1 MTNFFVADVSSHDT
15 IDAAALPQI
24 GAVIIKATQGTTYVN
39 PKCNGQYAAAK
50 AAGKKLGLYHYAAG
64 GDPVA
69 EADYFISNINN
80 YVGEALLAVDWEG
93 YQNAAYGK
101 NSNWVKQF
109 VTRVHDLTNQWC
121 LLYTGAEGARECANV
136 KDLCGLWFA
145 GYPYYPGTQRMYPT
159 FEVPAKFPYST
170 APWPTYTMWQFT
182 SSDGTKDMSISN
194 MPIESWDKFIG
205 KAIAP
210 VPNPVPAKTVAQLA
224 TEVIAG
230 KYGSGDARKAALG
243 SQYAAV
249 QAEVN
254 RQLGSKTAS
263 KPAAP
268 KPATT
273 TGKQEGVWYAQTGSF
288 TITDSSGIKLRS
300 GSASVSAPLL
310 AVLAKGSVVKYNA
323 YGYFGGYV
331 WIRQPRSGG
340 YGYLPT
346 GTASGTKR
354 TSYWGNFK

>member
-50 AAGKKLGLYHYAAG
+50 AAGKKLGLYHYASG
-64 GDPVA
+64 SDPVA
-69 EADYFISNINN
+69 EANYFISNIKN
-80 YVGEALLAVDWEG
+80 YVGEALLAIDWEG

-101 NSNWVKQF
+101 NANWVKQF
-109 VTRVHDLTNQWC
+109 VTRVHELTGQWC
-121 LLYTGAEGARECANV
+121 LLYTGADGARECANV

-145 GYPYYPGTQRMYPT
+145 GYPYYPGTKKMYPT
-159 FEVPAKFPYST
+159 FTVPTKFPYST
-170 APWPTYTMWQFT
+170 APWPTYTLWQFT

-194 MPIESWDKFIG
+194 MPLESWEKFIG

-210 VPNPVPAKTVAQLA
+210 VPSPVPTKTVAQLA
-224 TEVIAG
+224 AEVISG
-230 KYGSGDARKAALG
+230 KYGSGNARKAALG

-254 RQLGSKTAS
+254 RQLGATS

-268 KPATT
+268 KPAPAP
-273 TGKQEGVWYAQTGSF
+273 TGKKAGVWYAQNGTF
-288 TITDSSGIKLRS
+288 TLGANQQIWLR
-300 GSASVSAPLL
+300 SAPLTGQKIAL
-310 AVLAKGSVVKYNA
+310 MHSGQEIKYNA
-323 YGYFGGYV
+323 YGYFNGYV
-331 WIRQPRSGG
+331 VIRQKRATG
-340 YGYLPT
+340 YGYIAT